1 MQVLIDSSTFSNNT
15 GATGGAIEVTSQ
27 QQHNPDVRLKLHVS
41 QALETYPE
49 SLHGTLDLGH
59 ASEALLQPLHLCQ
72 A

>member
-1 MQVLIDSSTFSNNT
+1 MLIDSSTFSNNT
-15 GATGGAIEVTSQ
+15 GATGGAIEVTSH

-41 QALETYPE
+41 QAFETCPE
-49 SLHGTLDLGH
+49 SLQTTLDLGH